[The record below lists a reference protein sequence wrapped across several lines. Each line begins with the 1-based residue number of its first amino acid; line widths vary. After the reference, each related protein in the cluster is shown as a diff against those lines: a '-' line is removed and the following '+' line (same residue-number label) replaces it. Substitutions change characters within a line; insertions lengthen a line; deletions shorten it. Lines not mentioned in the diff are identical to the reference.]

1 MRLIELL
8 RAWNPLSK
16 LPVPDFNHYY
26 DEAII

>member
-1 MRLIELL
+1 MRLLKIIKS
-8 RAWNPLSK
+8 WNPLDS